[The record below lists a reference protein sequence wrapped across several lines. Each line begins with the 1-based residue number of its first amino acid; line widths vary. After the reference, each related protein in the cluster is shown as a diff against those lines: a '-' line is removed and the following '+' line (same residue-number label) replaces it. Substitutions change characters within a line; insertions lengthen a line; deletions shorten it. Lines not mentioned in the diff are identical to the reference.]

1 MVIPARQPMTEE
13 PRGPRRTWRLTSYGS
28 GLGGALHLAA
38 MLVLALVSCGLR
50 LVAAPSFT
58 ARIEPDNVAAGESA
72 TLQLVFTDCGRIG
85 APQLPPIANATI
97 QFSGSSQQHSI
108 VNGTSSSSVVH
119 QYTVQPNAAGTV
131 EIPGLAVEV
140 DGKRLVSNP
149 VTLRVGKGLELSEI
163 GFVKVVTP
171 KPDYYL
177 GETFPVDVKFYFR
190 QSPQD
195 VAANPVLRMDGFT
208 IDQQGKRQS
217 GQERIGADIYGV
229 VTWRLSLTPVKTGE
243 LRLGPA
249 EVETIFVLQSRNRN
263 RDPFAR
269 FFGNGGEQRRLTF
282 ASETNT
288 LRVMAPPAAGRP
300 AGFNGAVGRFTLAL
314 TASPTNVS
322 VGDPVTVRLK
332 VRGRGNFR
340 ALRLPDFPPGKGF
353 QSYAG
358 TNSFEPTDELGLEG
372 VKTFE
377 QVLVPE
383 HGDITEVAWPPFSFW
398 NPDAKRY
405 ETLDERP
412 VPLKVRGSLAAQV
425 QPVGNIP
432 SASSSPAS
440 RPVANEFRPLATRIG
455 AWSGTRAPVVQQP
468 WFIGL
473 LALPPTAYLALVVA
487 LRIRS
492 RPRDT
497 SRTVRQ
503 RQEQSAV
510 EALRTLSTPARAG
523 DAEAFSA
530 ALNRAV
536 QERLALTLGGPA
548 GAFTA
553 DVVETR
559 LVRDGFPDEDAERLR
574 RIFAALDLARYSR
587 NATGSELESLR
598 TDAEAVEAALRRWE
612 GKR

>member
-1 MVIPARQPMTEE
+1 
-13 PRGPRRTWRLTSYGS
+13 
-28 GLGGALHLAA
+28 
-38 MLVLALVSCGLR
+38 MLVLALISCGLR
-50 LVAAPSFT
+50 LVAAPAFT
-58 ARIEPDNVAAGESA
+58 ARLEPESVAAGESA

-85 APQLPPIANATI
+85 APQMPPIANANI
-97 QFSGSSQQHSI
+97 QFSGSSQQYSI
-108 VNGTSSSSVVH
+108 VNGTSSSSIVH

-131 EIPGLAVEV
+131 EIPALAVEV
-140 DGKRLVSNP
+140 DGKKLTSNP

-171 KPDYYL
+171 KPDCYL

-229 VTWRLSLTPVKTGE
+229 VTWKLSLTPVKTGE
-243 LRLGPA
+243 LPLGPA
-249 EVETIFVLQSRNRN
+249 EVETLFVLQSRNRN

-282 ASETNT
+282 ASETN
-288 LRVMAPPAAGRP
+288 LIRVVAPPAAGRP
-300 AGFNGAVGRFTLAL
+300 PGFNGAVGRFTMDL

-332 VRGRGNFR
+332 VRGRGNLR

-383 HGDITEVAWPPFSFW
+383 RGDITEVAWPPFSFW

-412 VPLKVRGSLAAQV
+412 VPLNVRGSLTAQV

-432 SASSSPAS
+432 SASASPAP
-440 RPVANEFRPLATRIG
+440 RPAANEFRPLATRIG
-455 AWSGTRAPVVQQP
+455 AWSAASAPVVHRP

-473 LALPPTAYLALVVA
+473 FALPPTAYLALVVA
-487 LRIRS
+487 MRIRS
-492 RPRDT
+492 RPRDM

-503 RQEQSAV
+503 RQEQSAA
-510 EALRTLSTPARAG
+510 EALRSLPALARAG
-523 DAEAFSA
+523 DAEAFFA
-530 ALNRAV
+530 ALNGAV
-536 QERLALTLGGPA
+536 QERLALALGGPA

-559 LVRDGFPDEDAERLR
+559 LVRQGFPDEDAARLR

-587 NATGSELESLR
+587 NTSGAELESLR
-598 TDAEAVEAALRRWE
+598 TDAEAVDAALRRWE
-612 GKR
+612 EKR